1 VFQAF
6 VDNRLMP
13 GIAQAGGVEGEPK
26 VTITPAHRV
35 FDPALMATA

>member
-13 GIAQAGGVEGEPK
+13 GIAQAGDVEGEPT
-26 VTITPAHRV
+26 VTITPAHAI
-35 FDPALMATA
+35 FNLAEFSS